1 MSKSTSK
8 RPTIGIFLNA
18 KFVKI
23 KIVNGN
29 KNKITMLEVRLFPK
43 SQIRL
48 YNNALINL
56 NPHQQIPN
64 PLNQRVQVFLHL
76 NQSYNF
82 LMQL

>member
-1 MSKSTSK
+1 
-8 RPTIGIFLNA
+8 
-18 KFVKI
+18 
-23 KIVNGN
+23 
-29 KNKITMLEVRLFPK
+29 MLEVRLFPK

-56 NPHQQIPN
+56 NPRQQIQN

-82 LMQL
+82 LMQLEQYQKKHSSLYHKNEKYY

>member
-1 MSKSTSK
+1 M
-8 RPTIGIFLNA
+8 GIFLNA

-23 KIVNGN
+23 KIISGN

-48 YNNALINL
+48 NNNALINL
-56 NPHQQIPN
+56 NPHQQIQN
-64 PLNQRVQVFLHL
+64 PLNQQVQVFIHL

-82 LMQL
+82 LMQI

>member
-1 MSKSTSK
+1 M
-8 RPTIGIFLNA
+8 GIFLNA

-48 YNNALINL
+48 NNNALINL
-56 NPHQQIPN
+56 NPHQQIQN
-64 PLNQRVQVFLHL
+64 PLNQQVQVFLHL